1 MSLPFFGIR
10 GEQMIN
16 DRRQGI
22 WPAGAVLLLM
32 AALLSGCRLYRL
44 EKRLSPPYADFLS
57 KVRYIITGKERK
69 IFLELPDAEKDAFID
84 EFWMRRD
91 PDPDTVENEFK
102 LEYFDRMEEADRLF
116 VGEGRPGWLTDRGRI
131 YILFGPP
138 LDRITNPMARSE
150 TERCSEVWYYGD
162 FPVVFRD
169 QNCTGQFQ
177 LVTYD
182 LTGLRDI
189 NLMYMHEL
197 SLAQAGAQRTFSQE
211 RALFDFDWRVRK
223 TLVEP
228 DKIEGAVIVS
238 IPYAAVWLKED
249 EGRLKTDIEVELALR
264 DADQNTIWEHS
275 ETFEI
280 ALSEEELQKKRRA
293 SFRREIPFVIEAGVD
308 RLIQGKNT
316 FAIRLKNLT
325 GNEELRKVMTVEFST
340 KKANLETAPQEKIRD
355 LSFD

>member
-1 MSLPFFGIR
+1 MNLPSFGIR
-10 GEQMIN
+10 GEQMIIES
-16 DRRQGI
+16 RRKI
-22 WPAGAVLLLM
+22 SAAGVVLLLI

-44 EKRLSPPYADFLS
+44 ERKLSPPYADFLS
-57 KVRYIITGKERK
+57 KVRYIITAKERK

-91 PDPDTVENEFK
+91 PDPDTAENEFK
-102 LEYFDRMEEADRLF
+102 LEYFDRMEEAERLF
-116 VGEGRPGWLTDRGRI
+116 IGEGRPGWLTDRGRI

-138 LDRITNPMARSE
+138 LDRIINPMARSE
-150 TERCSEVWYYGD
+150 TERCNEVWYYGD

-182 LTGLRDI
+182 LTALRDI

-197 SLAQAGAQRTFSQE
+197 SLAQADAQRTFSRE

-228 DKIEGAVIVS
+228 GKIEGAVIVS
-238 IPYAAVWLKED
+238 IPYSAIWLKED
-249 EGRLKTDIEVELALR
+249 EGRLKTDIEVELTLR
-264 DADQNTIWEHS
+264 DADQNTVWEHS

-280 ALSEEELQKKRRA
+280 ALSEEGLKKKKRA
-293 SFRREIPFVIEAGVD
+293 SFRREIPFVIEAGAD
-308 RLIQGKNT
+308 RLTKGKNT
-316 FAIRLKNLT
+316 LFIRLKNLT
-325 GNEELRKVMTVEFST
+325 GDEELRKVMVVEF
-340 KKANLETAPQEKIRD
+340 
-355 LSFD
+355 